1 MADSANPNPGDVT
14 VLLSAYQR
22 GESAAGDQLYAL
34 VYDELLRMAR
44 RQLAGERKD
53 HTLDTAGLVNEAYLR
68 LAVPDS
74 LSATGRAHFFRIASR
89 VMRRILVDH
98 ARKRS
103 AEKRGGGA
111 NQTTFEESKVGLPT
125 RDEELIALDDAL
137 DELDQVDERLRQIV
151 EYRFFAGLSE
161 EEIANLLGVTTRT
174 VERNWAKARAWL
186 YREMERTQTTKSG

>member
-1 MADSANPNPGDVT
+1 MT
-14 VLLSAYQR
+14 VLLGAYQR
-22 GESAAGDQLYAL
+22 GESHAGDQLYTL
-34 VYDELLRMAR
+34 VYGELLRMAR
-44 RQLAGERKD
+44 RQLAGERQD

-103 AEKRGGGA
+103 AQKRGGDIHL
-111 NQTTFEESKVGLPT
+111 TTFEERKASLPS

-137 DELDQVDERLRQIV
+137 DELDQIDERLRQIV

-161 EEIANLLGVTTRT
+161 EEIAKLLGVTTRT

-186 YREMERTQTTKSG
+186 YRRMERKQTPQSGGSDGARTS